1 MGPHRRLSKKE
12 SSRLAFCRDYVRA
25 VFELVDQRVAHR
37 AFHRKAALRTAQTT
51 GLSDKR
57 FRNVIGSMHHHSP
70 RESIRVCLLETLKTQ
85 RAAVLADVFTQRLID
100 AE

>member
-12 SSRLAFCRDYVRA
+12 SSRLAFRSDDVRA

-37 AFHRKAALRTAQTT
+37 AFHRKAALRTAQPT

-57 FRNVIGSMHHHSP
+57 FRNVISGVHNDSP
-70 RESIRVCLLETLKTQ
+70 RESVRVSRLEALQTQ
-85 RAAVLADVFTQRLID
+85 GTPVLADVFTQRLVD
-100 AE
+100 